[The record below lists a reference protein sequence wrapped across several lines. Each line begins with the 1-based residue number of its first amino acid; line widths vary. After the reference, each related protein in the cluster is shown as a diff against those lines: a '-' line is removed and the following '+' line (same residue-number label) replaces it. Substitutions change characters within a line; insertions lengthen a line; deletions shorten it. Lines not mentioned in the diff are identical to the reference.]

1 MVVLHCPGAVEYC
14 SREVPLC
21 MQHSVTV
28 PALLLSAGGAARALQ
43 MSVSVG
49 KTNLLLRNLL
59 RTPILELEASKLNLG
74 KRALLSCRSGGM
86 VFLGHMKD
94 AAPHLKCIPSLVL
107 PLIG

>member
-1 MVVLHCPGAVEYC
+1 MK
-14 SREVPLC
+14 
-21 MQHSVTV
+21 QSVTV

-74 KRALLSCRSGGM
+74 EGALLSYCSGFVRLCKACLELSQQEEKEKVGCR
-86 VFLGHMKD
+86 
-94 AAPHLKCIPSLVL
+94 LV
-107 PLIG
+107 GSFF